1 MTAHQTAGRGR
12 RCRTWVSPPGNL
24 AATVLEAMPIQSAA
38 AATLGFA
45 AGLSLHRALDDL
57 GIAAQLKWP
66 NDVLLDGAKLSGIGL
81 EAEAVGEGRLAV
93 AVGIGVNVVSHPEGV
108 PYAATSLAATGHE
121 VTAEALFAALSERW
135 AEYRAIWDL
144 GRGMDKLRQAWLS
157 RAAGI
162 GGPVSV
168 VLNGRTVAGT
178 FETIDNEGHLIV
190 LTADGRR
197 VPIAGRRVLRRRGVV
212 SPSRSGVMAAPDELS
227 FTPLGGVG
235 EIGINI
241 SASTYWQSPA
251 AQPAG
256 RRPRRVLR
264 RRGASSRHRPDHAR
278 CELARAAPQGS
289 RRHRADACS

>member
-1 MTAHQTAGRGR
+1 MVFALGPAAERHGYRLISFDSIGSTNAEALERARGGEAGPVWLVTAHQTAGRGR
-12 RCRTWVSPPGNL
+12 RSRTWVSPPGNL

-66 NDVLLDGAKLSGIGL
+66 NDVLLGGAKLSGIGL

-197 VPIAGRRVLRRRGVV
+197 VPIA
-212 SPSRSGVMAAPDELS
+212 SGDVFFGDA
-227 FTPLGGVG
+227 
-235 EIGINI
+235 
-241 SASTYWQSPA
+241 
-251 AQPAG
+251 
-256 RRPRRVLR
+256 
-264 RRGASSRHRPDHAR
+264 ASSRPAG
-278 CELARAAPQGS
+278 AA
-289 RRHRADACS
+289 